1 MNKLLILL
9 LLSTPLFPHEDALAD
24 THDIDA
30 ASEVRAL
37 ADELWEFMLE
47 NSTYLRQQEGLPI
60 EKFEDVTLEQYNTNQ
75 AIDEEL
81 RARLQRINPS
91 SLNGDDLITYE
102 ILQFELRD
110 SGANEDDYW
119 LTFDITS
126 YVGPYL
132 FRIAQQALIT
142 LPITDKASAS
152 HYLKLVDEYA
162 DIIDQTISKVEGQMQ
177 RGLYLPK
184 PALPATRLTWQGM
197 KAASRPSLQVNDDRL
212 TALPV
217 NDKEKFIES
226 LSELQDRVDAGF
238 DRLVSLIGDE
248 YEAAAPEEV
257 GLRQYPNGEAVY
269 QRFIKSHTSLDLTPQ
284 EIHERGIKAV
294 NEIVSRMTNIRRQ
307 LGFEGSAREFID
319 QIMVDERFIARS
331 SEEIET
337 IFNLYIDRIEPLLDD
352 YFKSTPKAAYGVR
365 RLPLAAEAGM
375 TYGYYNVPTASD
387 PVGYYN
393 YNGSN
398 PEKRSLIWAGSLIY
412 HELLPGHHFHL
423 ATQNEN
429 KILQDYRRKYMSGAF
444 TEGYA
449 EYAASLGIEM
459 GMYEDPYELY
469 GRYLAEIFLASRLAV
484 DTGLNALG
492 WSLQEARDYMAKY
505 VVQSKEEIASET
517 LRYSTSI
524 PAQALNYRLG
534 YEKHWELRRRAEAAL
549 GEQFDIREY
558 HDIVLSDGSK
568 PLVVL
573 ELKVDR
579 WIASKSQL

>member
-1 MNKLLILL
+1 MHKLLILL
-9 LLSTPLFPHEDALAD
+9 LLSTPFFVNDAVAD
-24 THDIDA
+24 THDMNA
-30 ASEVRAL
+30 ASEVRDL

-47 NSTYLRQQEGLPI
+47 NSTYLRLQEGLPI
-60 EKFEDVTLEQYNTNQ
+60 EKFEDLTLERYNINQ
-75 AIDEEL
+75 AIGENF
-81 RARLQRINPS
+81 RARLQSIDPS

-110 SGANEDDYW
+110 SGTNEDDYW

-126 YVGPYL
+126 YQGAYL
-132 FRIAQQALIT
+132 FRFAQQALLT
-142 LPITDKASAS
+142 FPINDKTSAD
-152 HYLKLVDEYA
+152 HYLILAEEYA
-162 DIIDQTISKVEGQMQ
+162 DIIDQNIAKVEGQMQ

-184 PALPATRLTWQGM
+184 PALPATRLTWQGI
-197 KAASRPSLQVNDDRL
+197 KEASRPSLQVNDDRL
-212 TALPV
+212 SALPV
-217 NDKEKFIES
+217 NDREIFMES
-226 LSELQDRVDAGF
+226 LSELQDRVEAGF

-269 QRFIKSHTSLDLTPQ
+269 QRFIKNYTSLDLTPQ

-294 NEIVSRMTNIRRQ
+294 NEIESRMTNIRRQ
-307 LGFEGSAREFID
+307 LGFEGTAREFID

-352 YFKSTPKAAYGVR
+352 YFKNTPKAAYGER

-375 TYGYYNVPTASD
+375 TYGYYNLPTASD

-429 KILQDYRRKYMSGAF
+429 KILQDYRRKYTSGAF

-579 WIASKSQL
+579 WIASKSQF

>member
-1 MNKLLILL
+1 MHKLLILL
-9 LLSTPLFPHEDALAD
+9 LLSTPFFVNDAVAD
-24 THDIDA
+24 THDMNA
-30 ASEVRAL
+30 ASEVRDL

-47 NSTYLRQQEGLPI
+47 NSTYLRLQEGLPI
-60 EKFEDVTLEQYNTNQ
+60 EKFEDLTLERYNINQ
-75 AIDEEL
+75 AIGENF
-81 RARLQRINPS
+81 RARLQSIDPS

-110 SGANEDDYW
+110 SGTNEDDYW

-126 YVGPYL
+126 YQGAYL
-132 FRIAQQALIT
+132 FRFAQQALLT
-142 LPITDKASAS
+142 FPINDKTSAD
-152 HYLKLVDEYA
+152 HYLILAEEYA
-162 DIIDQTISKVEGQMQ
+162 DIIDQNIAKVEGQMQ

-184 PALPATRLTWQGM
+184 PALPATRLTWQGI
-197 KAASRPSLQVNDDRL
+197 KEASRPSLQVNDDRL
-212 TALPV
+212 SALPV
-217 NDKEKFIES
+217 NDREIFMES
-226 LSELQDRVDAGF
+226 LSELQDRVEAGF

-269 QRFIKSHTSLDLTPQ
+269 QRFIKNYTSLDLTPQ

-294 NEIVSRMTNIRRQ
+294 NEIESRMTNIRRQ
-307 LGFEGSAREFID
+307 LGFEGTAREFID

-352 YFKSTPKAAYGVR
+352 YFKNTPKAAYGVR

-375 TYGYYNVPTASD
+375 TYGYYNLPTASD

-429 KILQDYRRKYMSGAF
+429 KILQDYRRKYTSGAF

-579 WIASKSQL
+579 WIASKSQF

>member
-1 MNKLLILL
+1 MHKLLMLL
-9 LLSTPLFPHEDALAD
+9 LLLTPLFAHEDALAD

-47 NSTYLRQQEGLPI
+47 NSTYLRLQEGLPI
-60 EKFEDVTLEQYNTNQ
+60 EKFEDLTLEQYNTNQ
-75 AIDEEL
+75 AIGEKF
-81 RARLQRINPS
+81 RARLQRIDPS

-132 FRIAQQALIT
+132 FRFAQQALIT
-142 LPITDKASAS
+142 LPIIDKASAS

-162 DIIDQTISKVEGQMQ
+162 DMIDQTISKVEGQMQ
-177 RGLYLPK
+177 RGLYLSK

-257 GLRQYPNGEAVY
+257 GLGQYPNGEAVY

-307 LGFEGSAREFID
+307 LGFEGSAREFIG

-331 SEEIET
+331 SKEIET
-337 IFNLYIDRIEPLLDD
+337 RFNFYIDRIEPLLDD
-352 YFKSTPKAAYGVR
+352 YFKNTPKAAYGVR

-375 TYGYYNVPTASD
+375 TYGYYNLPTVSD

-429 KILQDYRRKYMSGAF
+429 EMLQDYRRKYMSGAF

-459 GMYEDPYELY
+459 GMYEDLYELY
-469 GRYLAEIFLASRLAV
+469 GRYLGEIFLASRLVV

-492 WSLQEARDYMAKY
+492 WSLQEARDYMVKY
-505 VVQSKEEIASET
+505 VVQSEVEIASET